1 MDDIKFDQIMKR
13 LDAIEEKIN
22 RIDSKSAQMTQHISF
37 VQSVYATLRS
47 PLNYLTS
54 YVTREPSQL
63 PSPEDVQDLQGV
75 TPDHRLS
82 FSRGS
87 LCDAR
92 QSNDTGNVSTTLL
105 SAQTQSIPKLKLQT
119 PKHQPNNNE

>member
-63 PSPEDVQDLQGV
+63 PSPEDLQGV
-75 TPDHRLS
+75 VTPDRRLS
-82 FSRGS
+82 FSSGS

-92 QSNDTGNVSTTLL
+92 QSNGN
-105 SAQTQSIPKLKLQT
+105 
-119 PKHQPNNNE
+119 

>member
-1 MDDIKFDQIMKR
+1 MKR

-63 PSPEDVQDLQGV
+63 PSPEDLQDLQDLQGV
-75 TPDHRLS
+75 TPDQRLS

-92 QSNDTGNVSTTLL
+92 QSNGT
-105 SAQTQSIPKLKLQT
+105 
-119 PKHQPNNNE
+119 

>member
-63 PSPEDVQDLQGV
+63 PSPEDLQDCARCHSRPSTFL
-75 TPDHRLS
+75 
-82 FSRGS
+82 FSRVFVRCPPIQWH
-87 LCDAR
+87 LKCFDDLALR
-92 QSNDTGNVSTTLL
+92 AKTINPNAKVAKAKAST
-105 SAQTQSIPKLKLQT
+105 Q
-119 PKHQPNNNE
+119 

>member
-63 PSPEDVQDLQGV
+63 PSPEDLQGV
-75 TPDHRLS
+75 TPDQRLS

-92 QSNDTGNVSTTLL
+92 QSNGT
-105 SAQTQSIPKLKLQT
+105 
-119 PKHQPNNNE
+119 